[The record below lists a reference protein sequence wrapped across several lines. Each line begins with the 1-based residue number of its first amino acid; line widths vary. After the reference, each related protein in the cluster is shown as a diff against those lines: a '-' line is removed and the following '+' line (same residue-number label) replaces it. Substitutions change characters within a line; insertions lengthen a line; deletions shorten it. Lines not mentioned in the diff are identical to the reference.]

1 MCVIS
6 NFQIKALPEYWN
18 VFWHVLLAGS
28 LGCRLQWNLVLGWV
42 SGVPLGPTLVASG
55 GNKQDRA
62 EGKIKMHH
70 WLDDLNW
77 LHGELEWRWPFRV
90 ILTCPVARYLYL
102 HMDGT
107 LHRSFPLKT
116 WCLKT
121 AHLQHFQQ
129 LENESL
135 KGGLGSPSPCYA
147 TACVTVPDMGD

>member
-62 EGKIKMHH
+62 EGKIKTHH

-77 LHGELEWRWPFRV
+77 PHGELEWRWPFRV

-102 HMDGT
+102 HTDGT
-107 LHRSFPLKT
+107 LQRSCPLKT

-129 LENESL
+129 LESESL